1 MYQYEARKYIE
12 HIQRKAL
19 LSIILLSTNFFK
31 RKELK
36 IDTVTIKRR
45 ISN

>member
-12 HIQRKAL
+12 HIQGKAL
-19 LSIILLSTNFFK
+19 LSIILSSTNFFK